1 MKNIWFVLLLALGI
15 ASACS
20 SAQKT
25 SGTNQSVNVMSRDS
39 LEYELIIL
47 DPKFESFLS
56 MQPSAEFYSQTY
68 YENWNRQY
76 VIEWNMRHRNPT
88 NFGDFYQT
96 EIDYDGFTDYG
107 LELNYRLY
115 YYFRFIE
122 KEYNIR
128 LISRGR

>member
-1 MKNIWFVLLLALGI
+1 MKNIWFVILLALGI

-20 SAQKT
+20 STQKT
-25 SGTNQSVNVMSRDS
+25 SGPNQSVNVMSRDS

-47 DPKFESFLS
+47 DPKYESFIA